1 MKYFSSFRFEE
12 NDGTLF
18 RGAQQIPLTRKAG
31 DLLRCLLERAGAL
44 TTHQTILSTVWSGT
58 HVQPGNIKVLVREL
72 RRALEDD
79 PRQPRFIRSEPGRG
93 YSFLA
98 SAADAPPPGV
108 DIVRQDRTSIF
119 VNRRDELETLKR
131 CLAAAGESECR
142 LVLIQGEHGAGKTAL
157 CDAFLH
163 LASGSPAVWLSYGQ
177 CFEQSRSGEPY
188 CAVLNALD
196 QLTRQFPAHVPA
208 ALLRHAPAW
217 LGQLPQWSDLTVA
230 ARANPS
236 NVHRSSRMIREL
248 LSAFDELS
256 RDITLVLVLED
267 LHWGDLDTIE
277 LLRALGRHHSRAK
290 YLIVATYDACEVS
303 AANRALARLA
313 LDLQSSQTCVSLSIG
328 PLREDHVRGYLEARF
343 GSKALGP
350 LTGPLCQVTGG
361 NPLRMVATVDALV
374 ATGRILHQPEGWQ
387 LESRPLGSM
396 QPESAN
402 HLSAPLPIGS
412 SSLTSM
418 AWMSR
423 EDFGASAWDS
433 TQKLRIV
440 D

>member
-31 DLLRCLLERAGAL
+31 DLLRCLLERAGAV
-44 TTHQTILSTVWSGT
+44 TTHHTILSTVWRGT

-79 PRQPRFIRSEPGRG
+79 PRQPRFIKSEPGRG

-98 SAADAPPPGV
+98 PAGDAPPPGV
-108 DIVRQDRTSIF
+108 DVVRQDRTPIF
-119 VNRRDELETLKR
+119 FNRRDELETLKR
-131 CLAAAGESECR
+131 CLAAASESECR
-142 LVLIQGEHGAGKTAL
+142 LVLIEGEHGAGKTAL

-163 LASGSPAVWLSYGQ
+163 LASRSPAVWLSYGQ
-177 CFEQSRSGEPY
+177 CFEQSGSGEPY

-196 QLTRQFPAHVPA
+196 QLTRQFPTHVPA

-217 LGQLPQWSDLTVA
+217 LGQLPQWSELAVA

-236 NVHRSSRMIREL
+236 NGHRSSRMIREL

-303 AANRALARLA
+303 DPSRALARLA
-313 LDLQSSQTCVSLSIG
+313 LDLQSSQACVSLSIG
-328 PLREDHVRGYLEARF
+328 PLREEHVRGYLEARF

-361 NPLRMVATVDALV
+361 NPLRIVATVDALV
-374 ATGRILHQPEGWQ
+374 ATGRILHQPEGWH
-387 LESRPLGSM
+387 LESRAENSIR
-396 QPESAN
+396 PESAN
-402 HLSAPLPIGS
+402 DLSTTPPIGS
-412 SSLTSM
+412 GSLTSM
-418 AWMSR
+418 AWMGR
-423 EDFGASAWDS
+423 EGAGAWAFGA
-433 TQKLRIV
+433 TQK
-440 D
+440 

>member
-18 RGAQQIPLTRKAG
+18 RGPQQIPLTRKAG
-31 DLLRCLLERAGAL
+31 ELLRCLLERAGAV
-44 TTHQTILSTVWSGT
+44 TTHQTILSTVWRGT
-58 HVQPGNIKVLVREL
+58 HVQPGNIKVLIREL

-79 PRQPRFIRSEPGRG
+79 PRQPQFIKSEPGRG

-98 SAADAPPPGV
+98 PAGDAPPPGV
-108 DIVRQDRTSIF
+108 DVVRQDRTPIF

-142 LVLIQGEHGAGKTAL
+142 LVLIEGEHGAGKTAL

-163 LASGSPAVWLSYGQ
+163 LASRSPAVWLSYGQ

-196 QLTRQFPAHVPA
+196 QLTRQFPTHVPA

-217 LGQLPQWSDLTVA
+217 LGQLPQWSELTVA

-236 NVHRSSRMIREL
+236 NGHRSSRMIREL
-248 LSAFDELS
+248 LSAIDELS

-303 AANRALARLA
+303 DPSRALARLA
-313 LDLQSSQTCVSLSIG
+313 LDLQSSQVCISLSIR
-328 PLREDHVRGYLEARF
+328 PLREEHVRGYLEARF
-343 GSKALGP
+343 ESTALGS
-350 LTGPLCQVTGG
+350 LTGPLWQVTGG
-361 NPLRMVATVDALV
+361 NALRMVATVDALV
-374 ATGRILHQPEGWQ
+374 ATGHIFRQPEGWR

-396 QPESAN
+396 QAASAN
-402 HLSAPLPIGS
+402 RLSAPLPIGS

-423 EDFGASAWDS
+423 EDAGAFAFGL
-433 TQKLRIV
+433 THKLRIV

>member
-18 RGAQQIPLTRKAG
+18 RGPQQIPLTRKAG
-31 DLLRCLLERAGAL
+31 ELLRCLLERAGAV
-44 TTHQTILSTVWSGT
+44 TTHQTILSTVWRGT

-72 RRALEDD
+72 RRALDDD
-79 PRQPRFIRSEPGRG
+79 PRQPQFIKSEPGRG

-98 SAADAPPPGV
+98 PAGDAPPPGV
-108 DIVRQDRTSIF
+108 DVVRQDRTPIF

-142 LVLIQGEHGAGKTAL
+142 LVLIEGEHGAGKTAL

-163 LASGSPAVWLSYGQ
+163 LASRSPAVWLSYGQ

-196 QLTRQFPAHVPA
+196 QLTRQFPTHAPA

-217 LGQLPQWSDLTVA
+217 LGQLPQWSELTVA

-236 NVHRSSRMIREL
+236 NGHRSSRMIREL
-248 LSAFDELS
+248 LSAIDELS

-267 LHWGDLDTIE
+267 LHWGDLDTID

-303 AANRALARLA
+303 DPSRALARLA
-313 LDLQSSQTCVSLSIG
+313 LDLQSSQVCISLSIR
-328 PLREDHVRGYLEARF
+328 PLREEHVRGYLEARF
-343 GSKALGP
+343 ESTALGP
-350 LTGPLCQVTGG
+350 LTGPLWQVTGG
-361 NPLRMVATVDALV
+361 NALRMVATVDALV
-374 ATGRILHQPEGWQ
+374 ATGHILRQPEGWR

-396 QPESAN
+396 QPASAN
-402 HLSAPLPIGS
+402 HLSAQLPIGS

-423 EDFGASAWDS
+423 EDAGASAFGL